1 MSRRGSDY
9 GPCRSRPRE
18 SALRFAA
25 SSPVPTERFLWI
37 DRPGPR
43 ISLKLKDRL
52 FDVHPL
58 VLFFLLLMV
67 ELESLA
73 SERRRHQAGTTIFP
87 GFQRRTYDSKYFA
100 LGF

>member
-43 ISLKLKDRL
+43 ISLRLKDRL
-52 FDVHPL
+52 FDML
-58 VLFFLLLMV
+58 LFFLVLLTV
-67 ELESLA
+67 ELE
-73 SERRRHQAGTTIFP
+73 
-87 GFQRRTYDSKYFA
+87 Y
-100 LGF
+100 LGI